1 MLAIDCDRILTSGE
15 LTDVIRISFSCGP
28 IAAMKHQA
36 QAHTNEPSQERA
48 RWISLLANAPGDVLA
63 EAAAA
68 YGALPAY
75 QWLRQPEIGLAMV
88 RARTGG
94 TGAQFN
100 LGEMTVTRC
109 ALRLHSGFM
118 GVAYVAGRDVRHAE
132 HAAVFDALMQSD
144 EREQVR
150 QKVLRPIELAL
161 AERKSELA
169 AQAQATKVN
178 FMTMVR
184 GEDA

>member
-1 MLAIDCDRILTSGE
+1 
-15 LTDVIRISFSCGP
+15 
-28 IAAMKHQA
+28 MKN
-36 QAHTNEPSQERA
+36 QAHANDRERA
-48 RWISLLANAPGDVLA
+48 RWISLLAKAPGHTLS
-63 EAAAA
+63 EAVVS
-68 YGALPAY
+68 YGALPPY
-75 QWLRQPEIGLAMV
+75 QWLRRPEIGLAMV

-109 ALRLHSGFM
+109 ALRLQSGQM

-132 HAAVFDALMQSD
+132 YAAIFDALMQSD
-144 EREQVR
+144 AHPRVRE
-150 QKVLRPIELAL
+150 KILLPIEQAL
-161 AERKSELA
+161 AARKADADL
-169 AQAQATKVN
+169 QAQATRVN